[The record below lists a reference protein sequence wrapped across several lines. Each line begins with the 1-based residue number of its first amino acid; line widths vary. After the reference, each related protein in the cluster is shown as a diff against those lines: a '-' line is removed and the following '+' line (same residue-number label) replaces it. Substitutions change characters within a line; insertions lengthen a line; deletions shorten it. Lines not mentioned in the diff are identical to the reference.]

1 MLHENIKRL
10 RTAKG
15 LSQEELATKLN
26 VVRQTVSKW
35 EKGLS
40 VPDSNLLI
48 RLAEELDT
56 TVNELLGEPLSP
68 ESPSE
73 LQTIAAKLELLN
85 EQLAKYREN
94 RRRSWRAVWIAVV
107 AIAAIVLIRE
117 LVRMQSVVSLMDSV
131 DASMAIIGGADGPT
145 AIAVARTIG
154 NPFLLVISILV
165 VIGAIIGIVAT
176 RKK

>member
-15 LSQEELATKLN
+15 LSQEELAAKLN

-56 TVNELLGEPLSP
+56 TVNTLLGEPISP
-68 ESPSE
+68 ETPTE
-73 LQTIAAKLELLN
+73 LQTIATKLEHLN

-94 RRRSWRAVWIAVV
+94 RRRSWRILWIAAVVV
-107 AIAAIVLIRE
+107 AALVMIRE
-117 LVRMQSVVSLMDSV
+117 LVRLFSVVTLVDSV

-145 AIAVARTIG
+145 AITVARTIS

-165 VIGAIIGIVAT
+165 LVGAIIGIVAT